1 MGEREGGREN
11 VLRGGQRREV
21 VGKAA
26 LSVLSPPLPLELLVL
41 WRWALALSLD
51 LACNGLLGEQRD
63 FPGLS
68 IRLE

>member
-1 MGEREGGREN
+1 MLAR
-11 VLRGGQRREV
+11 RGGPHREV

-41 WRWALALSLD
+41 WRWHLALSLD

-63 FPGLS
+63 FPSLS
-68 IRLE
+68 IHLE